1 MKMEELK
8 KKMEAH
14 LAAELAADT
23 VKQVPPVTVQAP
35 DMEEIKQSMASG
47 SSASLLQAATGRFT
61 VILVQLLVGL
71 LLYWYSYW

>member
-1 MKMEELK
+1 
-8 KKMEAH
+8 
-14 LAAELAADT
+14 
-23 VKQVPPVTVQAP
+23 
-35 DMEEIKQSMASG
+35 MEEIKQSMASG